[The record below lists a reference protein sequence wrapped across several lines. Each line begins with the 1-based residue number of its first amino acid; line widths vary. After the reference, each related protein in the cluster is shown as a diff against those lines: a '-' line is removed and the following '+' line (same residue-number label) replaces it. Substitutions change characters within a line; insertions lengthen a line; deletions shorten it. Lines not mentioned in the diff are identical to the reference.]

1 MTTEEPSDKS
11 YLEKLIEQSIQ
22 SKGSHYDIAMIIY
35 FIYKNDYK
43 VNNDKWYKKNE
54 KSEWIEME
62 AANDLYINISRKIFD
77 ILTSKHHSLFE
88 LSRKAKTLDE
98 SDTLKEKARILK
110 KIADSCKMVNYKNN
124 LIKECKPLFIVDD

>member
-1 MTTEEPSDKS
+1 
-11 YLEKLIEQSIQ
+11 
-22 SKGSHYDIAMIIY
+22 MIIY

-77 ILTSKHHSLFE
+77 ILTSN
-88 LSRKAKTLDE
+88 
-98 SDTLKEKARILK
+98 I
-110 KIADSCKMVNYKNN
+110 
-124 LIKECKPLFIVDD
+124 IVYLN